1 MNPESVSGEP
11 VNSGSPVGTP
21 AGRVRAAWPAWAVA
35 IFFALF
41 YSYAL
46 WAGIGNAIG
55 VPQGV
60 WANYHLGISA
70 VGWVLLVVG
79 VLLSPVVFVACLLLG
94 RGRGLVARVLIYAAG
109 LCVVSA
115 VLGSLIIA
123 PTIVNFIA

>member
-1 MNPESVSGEP
+1 MSVEAA
-11 VNSGSPVGTP
+11 SPNDPKATRHG
-21 AGRVRAAWPAWAVA
+21 AAWPVWVVSILFAV
-35 IFFALF
+35 L

-46 WAGIGNAIG
+46 WAGVGNAVG

-60 WANYHLGISA
+60 WENYHLGIS
-70 VGWVLLVVG
+70 VIGWVILVFG

-94 RGRGLVARVLIYAAG
+94 RGRGLVARALIYAAG

-115 VLGSLIIA
+115 VFGSLIIA

>member
-1 MNPESVSGEP
+1 MSVEAANPNDPKATRQG
-11 VNSGSPVGTP
+11 
-21 AGRVRAAWPAWAVA
+21 AAWPVWVVSILFAV
-35 IFFALF
+35 L

-46 WAGIGNAIG
+46 WAGVGNAVG

-60 WANYHLGISA
+60 WENYHLGIS
-70 VGWVLLVVG
+70 VIGWVILVFG

-94 RGRGLVARVLIYAAG
+94 RGRGLVARALIYAAG

-115 VLGSLIIA
+115 VFGSLIIA

>member
-1 MNPESVSGEP
+1 MSGEAEN
-11 VNSGSPVGTP
+11 VNDPKATRQG
-21 AGRVRAAWPAWAVA
+21 AAWPVWA
-35 IFFALF
+35 ISILFAVL

-46 WAGIGNAIG
+46 WAGVGNAVG

-60 WANYHLGISA
+60 WENYHLGISV
-70 VGWVLLVVG
+70 VGWVILVFG
-79 VLLSPVVFVACLLLG
+79 VLLSPVVFVTCLLLG
-94 RGRGLVARVLIYAAG
+94 RGRGLVARALIYAAG

>member
-1 MNPESVSGEP
+1 MSVEAANPNDPKATRQG
-11 VNSGSPVGTP
+11 
-21 AGRVRAAWPAWAVA
+21 AAWPVWVVSILFAV
-35 IFFALF
+35 L

-46 WAGIGNAIG
+46 WAGVGNAVG

-60 WANYHLGISA
+60 WENYHLGIS
-70 VGWVLLVVG
+70 VIGWVILVFG

-94 RGRGLVARVLIYAAG
+94 RGRGLVARALIYAAG

>member
-1 MNPESVSGEP
+1 MSVEAANPNDPKATRQG
-11 VNSGSPVGTP
+11 
-21 AGRVRAAWPAWAVA
+21 AAWPVWLVSILFAV
-35 IFFALF
+35 L

-46 WAGIGNAIG
+46 WAGVGNAVG

-60 WANYHLGISA
+60 WENYHLGIS
-70 VGWVLLVVG
+70 VIGWVILVFG

-94 RGRGLVARVLIYAAG
+94 RGRGLVARALIYAAG

>member
-1 MNPESVSGEP
+1 MSAEAESVNGPEA
-11 VNSGSPVGTP
+11 T
-21 AGRVRAAWPAWAVA
+21 RQRAAWPVWAVS
-35 IFFALF
+35 ILFAVL

-46 WAGIGNAIG
+46 WAGVGNAVG

-60 WANYHLGISA
+60 WENYHLGIS
-70 VGWVLLVVG
+70 VIGWVILVIG
-79 VLLSPVVFVACLLLG
+79 VLLSPVVFVVCLLLG
-94 RGRGLVARVLIYAAG
+94 RGRGLVARALIYAAG

>member
-1 MNPESVSGEP
+1 MSVEAA
-11 VNSGSPVGTP
+11 SPNDPKATRQG
-21 AGRVRAAWPAWAVA
+21 AAWPVWVVSILFAV
-35 IFFALF
+35 L

-46 WAGIGNAIG
+46 WAGVGNAVG

-60 WANYHLGISA
+60 WENYHLGIS
-70 VGWVLLVVG
+70 VIGWVILVFG

-94 RGRGLVARVLIYAAG
+94 RGRGLVARALIYAAG

>member
-1 MNPESVSGEP
+1 MSVEAANPNDPKATRQG
-11 VNSGSPVGTP
+11 
-21 AGRVRAAWPAWAVA
+21 AAWPVWVVSILFAV
-35 IFFALF
+35 L

-46 WAGIGNAIG
+46 WAGVGNAVG

-60 WANYHLGISA
+60 WENYHLGIS
-70 VGWVLLVVG
+70 VIGWVILVFG

-94 RGRGLVARVLIYAAG
+94 RGRGLIARALIYAAG